1 MNRFETIVDPSLL
14 SGVVP
19 APDRGGEGA
28 ARIGRELLDAARV
41 DRFND
46 VLQTICPQAPRLI
59 AGQIAAAAR
68 RLLYADAEA
77 RERGAASIARRMA
90 RLDELESVGRDT
102 RFAIGTGVAGRIRA
116 LIDYVNE
123 ADDLIPDDVPVVG
136 QLDDAILVD
145 LLLRDLGPV
154 LADYADFCAFHR
166 ELAIRAGLPPEQ
178 VGVDIEDW
186 IAARRQEIESAR
198 EQHREGYA
206 PRGTGRGFRI
216 G

>member
-1 MNRFETIVDPSLL
+1 MKRLEPIVDPSLL

-28 ARIGRELLDAARV
+28 ARIGRGILDAERV
-41 DRFND
+41 QRFND
-46 VLQTICPQAPRLI
+46 ILQTVCPQAPRLI

-77 RERGAASIARRMA
+77 RESGAASIARRMA
-90 RLDELESVGRDT
+90 RVEELESVGSDA
-102 RFAIGTGVAGRIRA
+102 RFAIDAGIAQRIHA

-136 QLDDAILVD
+136 QLDDAILID
-145 LLLRDLGPV
+145 LLLRDLGPL

-166 ELAIRAGLPPEQ
+166 ELAVRAGLPPEQ
-178 VGVDIEDW
+178 VRVDIEDW
-186 IAARRQEIESAR
+186 IVARRQEIEAAR
-198 EQHREGYA
+198 EQHRDGYA

>member
-1 MNRFETIVDPSLL
+1 MNAHRPIIDPSLL

-28 ARIGRELLDAARV
+28 ARIGKDILDAARV

-68 RLLYADAEA
+68 RLLYADPEA

-90 RLDELESVGRDT
+90 RVDELESVGRDA
-102 RFAIGTGVAGRIRA
+102 RFAVDTAVAGRIRA

-145 LLLRDLGPV
+145 LLLRDLGPM
-154 LADYADFCAFHR
+154 LADHADFRAFQR
-166 ELAIRAGLPPEQ
+166 EVAMRAGLPPAQ
-178 VGVDIEDW
+178 VPVGFEDW
-186 IAARRQEIESAR
+186 IAARRQEIEAAR
-198 EQHREGYA
+198 EQHRDGYA
-206 PRGTGRGFRI
+206 PHAAERGFRI